1 MLGQERPPV
10 PRTSAPNTR
19 YSYHADSLDSVSSS
33 SGARTITARKRVT
46 QHSFPNSTPGLSQ
59 QQQTHSKTQQKQPTG
74 DHSRRR
80 STSVASTAT
89 TKLLTSPEAV
99 LAKEKEFMAN
109 TRILAMSSL
118 IDSFA
123 SSTHSKQGFYGKQ
136 LKIIGTANPWSS
148 TSSTT
153 PATGSELDITVK
165 VHIIDN
171 TWTTCPLLPPSTIL
185 HRWNVT
191 YLSASASGENEF
203 AQEDFGHD
211 LAASRDEKDAAWV
224 QSTADRIETLSPAS
238 SPTYDPRPK
247 RPFSVASAS
256 SFLAPTAAPTTH
268 VAVISNALCFV
279 ANKAGD
285 YLVHLSI
292 HVPFATGSDNVIHL
306 SQIPKC
312 RSNFVKLQVLQP
324 NTTSQDDAA
333 ATPET
338 TTSDNETHKQP
349 RSETQRA
356 VDGFDFNVHP
366 QIMSLDEAHLNPESD
381 EDAQFWLEVQE
392 QLVGREEFVGK
403 LVSVDGKQDPFA
415 TDSGETADH
424 QTSAERD
431 HPFEVAGCFAPSS
444 SLHVSW
450 MSRSAADFAQDVEQE
465 MTIRIMGVPDQKQP
479 SSLLQDRRRKDPAE
493 IHAQDTLPVFE
504 EPVEEEYDHLE
515 MDDSDLTIAVED
527 TITVSIQK
535 LGWKQPF
542 MDVAVSRKDLC
553 SEHGLSSDITLLDL
567 TGDAV
572 QDWEALPM
580 AAQDV
585 MAEQDV
591 DDVERDAT
599 DDNSKEPTHTFR
611 VWFFAGTE
619 GITVVNIRFQACQA
633 VNVGYGKDILCHM
646 PNVRVVG
653 ARTDKGRIH
662 LYTNNDLM
670 IREVNNRL
678 VEETLIDS
686 HLSLE
691 DNPSQ
696 PNARHFQYQ
705 TSDYC
710 LAVIA
715 QRYQALARIARIERV
730 RVEIGLSA
738 QQQPGFARM
747 ILSNV
752 VLPQQDDP
760 YLRLYQL
767 EGAEIWSVLVDG
779 YPCSKSIQLQDQ
791 RLSGHRTVLVP
802 IPEEASLD
810 NEAAMHQVE
819 ISYGFNSFDLLEEES
834 DEETASSAMRLVV
847 PAFSLPVGEYIV
859 VANLPKLLHDM
870 DYEELAGDFE
880 VMSTLGQPGQRK
892 TITYG
897 AYMTLGRPK
906 LTFRTIKLPSSLQS
920 ADGTDNGAAGSAQP
934 DQTLDPSDQ
943 QLGGTTVHDP
953 QQPPPV
959 AGHVVVQQVHQRH
972 PQQPPEPQNPHAEQG
987 LDGDVL
993 RVLGNRMLS
1002 QDGSPCTASGHGSN
1016 LAPQIGAPALQSG
1029 TPSGKG
1035 GYSLESFTAQQ
1046 VLDLVRG
1053 WRRIVMSVIAAL
1065 LLVLVIINVAA
1076 FQETRSTSLDL
1087 VIMPAWSRPFVM
1099 IKRFW
1104 SDSRTSS
1111 PSPSSASSGSQDSW
1125 DNRDNGYEDS
1135 TEEEFVDFERIVTY
1149 TSTTII
1155 KHTAEPQETTEM
1167 SHIRDLEILPRP
1179 GPKKPDPFDEDD
1191 EGRDGGSHKP
1201 KGFMKIIQALK
1212 DIVQGLKGQ

>member
-1 MLGQERPPV
+1 MLGWEHPPV
-10 PRTSAPNTR
+10 SRASAATNAR
-19 YSYHADSLDSVSSS
+19 CSYHADSFDSVASS
-33 SGARTITARKRVT
+33 SGARATAARKRVT
-46 QHSFPNSTPGLSQ
+46 QHSFPTSTLASLSQ
-59 QQQTHSKTQQKQPTG
+59 QQTYSKPPQKQPTG

-148 TSSTT
+148 TSSTS
-153 PATGSELDITVK
+153 PATGSELDVTVK

-191 YLSASASGENEF
+191 YLGASVSGENEF

-211 LAASRDEKDAAWV
+211 
-224 QSTADRIETLSPAS
+224 
-238 SPTYDPRPK
+238 
-247 RPFSVASAS
+247 
-256 SFLAPTAAPTTH
+256 LAPTAAPTTH

-292 HVPFATGSDNVIHL
+292 HVPFVAGSDNVIHL

-324 NTTSQDDAA
+324 NSTPQDDVTAA
-333 ATPET
+333 SDT
-338 TTSDNETHKQP
+338 TANSNKAHEQR
-349 RSETQRA
+349 RSETDRGT
-356 VDGFDFNVHP
+356 DGFDFNVHP

-381 EDAQFWLEVQE
+381 EDAQFWLEMQE
-392 QLVGREEFVGK
+392 QLVGRDEFVGK
-403 LVSVDGKQDPFA
+403 LVSVDGKQEPSK
-415 TDSGETADH
+415 TDSGETADY
-424 QTSAERD
+424 QSSVERA
-431 HPFEVAGCFAPSS
+431 HPFEVTGCFAPSS
-444 SLHVSW
+444 SLHISW
-450 MSRSAADFAQDVEQE
+450 MSRSAADFVQDVEQE
-465 MTIRIMGVPDQKQP
+465 MTIRIMGAPDQKQP

-493 IHAQDTLPVFE
+493 IHAQDTLASE
-504 EPVEEEYDHLE
+504 EPAEEEYAHLE

-527 TITVSIQK
+527 TITVNIQK

-542 MDVAVSRKDLC
+542 MDVVISRKDLC
-553 SEHGLSSDITLLDL
+553 SEHGLSSDIALLDV

-580 AAQDV
+580 VTQDAP
-585 MAEQDV
+585 AEQEEADG
-591 DDVERDAT
+591 VERDAA
-599 DDNSKEPTHTFR
+599 DDSSKEPTQTFR

-619 GITVVNIRFQACQA
+619 GINVVNIRFQACQA
-633 VNVGYGKDILCHM
+633 VNVGYGKDIVCHT
-646 PNVRVVG
+646 PNVRIVG
-653 ARTDKGRIH
+653 ATTDKGRIH
-662 LYTNNDLM
+662 LFTNNDLM
-670 IREVNNRL
+670 IREVNSRL
-678 VEETLIDS
+678 VEESPIDS
-686 HLSLE
+686 HSPLE
-691 DNPSQ
+691 DNSSQ
-696 PNARHFQYQ
+696 PNARHFRYQ
-705 TSDYC
+705 TSDYY

-747 ILSNV
+747 ILSNI

-791 RLSGHRTVLVP
+791 RLSGQRTVLVP
-802 IPEEASLD
+802 IPEEASFE
-810 NEAAMHQVE
+810 NETLHQVE

-859 VANLPKLLHDM
+859 VANLPKLSQDL

-906 LTFRTIKLPSSLQS
+906 LTFRTIKLPSNIRSTDS
-920 ADGTDNGAAGSAQP
+920 ADNSAAGPAQP
-934 DQTLDPSDQ
+934 EPTVDPSDQ
-943 QLGGTTVHDP
+943 QSGGTTVHDP

-972 PQQPPEPQNPHAEQG
+972 PQQPPEPQNPQAEQG
-987 LDGDVL
+987 LDGEIL
-993 RVLGNRMLS
+993 PVLGNRVLA
-1002 QDGSPCTASGHGSN
+1002 QDSVPCTTSGHGSN

-1035 GYSLESFTAQQ
+1035 GFSLESFSVQQ
-1046 VLDLVRG
+1046 LLDLIRG
-1053 WRRIVMSVIAAL
+1053 WRKIVMSVIAAL
-1065 LLVLVIINVAA
+1065 LLVVAIINVAA

-1087 VIMPAWSRPFVM
+1087 VTMPAWSRPFVM

-1111 PSPSSASSGSQDSW
+1111 SPSSSDSQHSW
-1125 DNRDNGYEDS
+1125 DNWDNGFKDSAAAEED
-1135 TEEEFVDFERIVTY
+1135 EFVDPERIVTV
-1149 TSTTII
+1149 TSTTGF
-1155 KHTAEPQETTEM
+1155 KRTPEPQAPVES
-1167 SHIRDLEILPRP
+1167 SHTRDLEILPRP
-1179 GPKKPDPFDEDD
+1179 GPKKPDPFDDD
-1191 EGRDGGSHKP
+1191 GEGREGGLHKP

>member
-10 PRTSAPNTR
+10 PKVTASTNARF
-19 YSYHADSLDSVSSS
+19 SYHADSFDSFSSS
-33 SGARTITARKRVT
+33 SGARTTTARKRVT
-46 QHSFPNSTPGLSQ
+46 QHSFPTSTLANLSQ
-59 QQQTHSKTQQKQPTG
+59 LQSYSKPPQKQPTG

-80 STSVASTAT
+80 STSVASSAT

-136 LKIIGTANPWSS
+136 LKIIGTANPWPS
-148 TSSTT
+148 TSST
-153 PATGSELDITVK
+153 PSATGSELDVTVK

-191 YLSASASGENEF
+191 YLSASASGEHEF
-203 AQEDFGHD
+203 AQDDFGHD
-211 LAASRDEKDAAWV
+211 LAASRDEKDASWV
-224 QSTADRIETLSPAS
+224 QAGADRTETLSPAS
-238 SPTYDPRPK
+238 SPTQDPRPK

-256 SFLAPTAAPTTH
+256 SFSAPTLAPTTH

-292 HVPFATGSDNVIHL
+292 HVPFVTGSDNVIHL

-312 RSNFVKLQVLQP
+312 RSNFVKLQVLQSNLTP
-324 NTTSQDDAA
+324 QDD
-333 ATPET
+333 T
-338 TTSDNETHKQP
+338 TATSDTTASGSKANEQP
-349 RSETQRA
+349 RDETSR
-356 VDGFDFNVHP
+356 VTEGFDFNVHP
-366 QIMSLDEAHLNPESD
+366 PIMSLDEAHLNPESD

-392 QLVGREEFVGK
+392 QLVGRDEFVGK
-403 LVSVDGKQDPFA
+403 LVSVDGKQEPST
-415 TDSGETADH
+415 TDSGETAGH
-424 QTSAERD
+424 QSSTERD

-444 SLHVSW
+444 SLHISW
-450 MSRSAADFAQDVEQE
+450 MSQSASDFVQDVEQE
-465 MTIRIMGVPDQKQP
+465 MTIRIMGAPDQKLP

-493 IHAQDTLPVFE
+493 IHAQDTLVSE
-504 EPVEEEYDHLE
+504 EPAEEEYDHLE

-527 TITVSIQK
+527 TITVNIQR

-542 MDVAVSRKDLC
+542 MDVVISRKDLC

-580 AAQDV
+580 ANSDV
-585 MAEQDV
+585 PAEQGEGGA
-591 DDVERDAT
+591 ERDVA
-599 DDNSKEPTHTFR
+599 DDSSKEPTQTFR

-619 GITVVNIRFQACQA
+619 GTNVVNIRFQACQA
-633 VNVGYGKDILCHM
+633 VNVGYGKDIICHT
-646 PNVRVVG
+646 PNVRIVG
-653 ARTDKGRIH
+653 AKTDKGWIH
-662 LYTNNDLM
+662 LFTNNDLM
-670 IREVNNRL
+670 IREVNSRL
-678 VEETLIDS
+678 VEETLIES
-686 HLSLE
+686 HSPLD
-691 DNPSQ
+691 DNASQ
-696 PNARHFQYQ
+696 PNARHFRYQ

-747 ILSNV
+747 IISNI

-791 RLSGHRTVLVP
+791 RLSGQRTILVP

-810 NEAAMHQVE
+810 NETLHQVE

-834 DEETASSAMRLVV
+834 DEGMASSAMRLVV

-859 VANLPKLLHDM
+859 VANLPKLPQDF

-880 VMSTLGQPGQRK
+880 VMSTVGQPGQRK

-897 AYMTLGRPK
+897 TYMTLGRPK
-906 LTFRTIKLPSSLQS
+906 LTFRTIKLPSSIQS
-920 ADGTDNGAAGSAQP
+920 ADNADNSAAGLSQP
-934 DQTLDPSDQ
+934 DSTLESSDQ

-959 AGHVVVQQVHQRH
+959 AGNVVVQQVHQRH

-987 LDGDVL
+987 LDGEIL
-993 RVLGNRMLS
+993 PVLGNRVLT
-1002 QDGSPCTASGHGSN
+1002 QDGVPCTTSGHGSN

-1035 GYSLESFTAQQ
+1035 SFSLDSFSEQQ
-1046 VLDLVRG
+1046 FFDLIRG
-1053 WRRIVMSVIAAL
+1053 WRKIVMSVIAAL
-1065 LLVLVIINVAA
+1065 LLVIVIINVAA
-1076 FQETRSTSLDL
+1076 FQETRSTSLDP

-1111 PSPSSASSGSQDSW
+1111 SSSSSNSQDSW
-1125 DNRDNGYEDS
+1125 DNWDNGFEGSAAEED
-1135 TEEEFVDFERIVTY
+1135 EFVNPEKAATA
-1149 TSTTII
+1149 TSTTGFIQ
-1155 KHTAEPQETTEM
+1155 TPEPQAPVEP
-1167 SHIRDLEILPRP
+1167 SHTRDLEILPRP
-1179 GPKKPDPFDEDD
+1179 GFKKSDPFDEDD
-1191 EGRDGGSHKP
+1191 ERREGGSNQP